1 MNFNSNRMPSAPRGR
16 GRGSTPRP
24 AARSNLRNTERDDEA
39 PPASRASAGGHAAV
53 PRAPAASLPPSAP
66 RDGAGADGQS
76 VGGSGNDHDP
86 DRGTDNL
93 DDADEGDILDESG
106 HIVGGRRGVSR
117 RSARRSKDF
126 VDPFEVD
133 PASVSFVT

>member
-1 MNFNSNRMPSAPRGR
+1 MCS
-16 GRGSTPRP
+16 
-24 AARSNLRNTERDDEA
+24 
-39 PPASRASAGGHAAV
+39 
-53 PRAPAASLPPSAP
+53 
-66 RDGAGADGQS
+66 GQPGD
-76 VGGSGNDHDP
+76 V
-86 DRGTDNL
+86 
-93 DDADEGDILDESG
+93 DDAEEGDVVDERG